1 MNRYIIRAI
10 KYFFYFC
17 ILLTIVMAILVT
29 IGATEANLA
38 TMFKNGYDSFWQI
51 GLFFAFM
58 SALYPKFGYTKRQAI
73 VPGELSEIKADVI
86 KVMSDRGYLP
96 ESENGEVMT
105 FRFKSTLT
113 RVMRMFEDRVTLTKE
128 QLGFTVEGPTKDIT
142 RVVSAL
148 EYKFRYNEEENN

>member
-1 MNRYIIRAI
+1 MKRYIIRAI

-17 ILLTIVMAILVT
+17 ILLTIIMAILVV
-29 IGATEANLA
+29 IGAAEANPA

-58 SALYPKFGYTKRQAI
+58 SALYPKFGYTKRQAV
-73 VPGELSEIKADVI
+73 VPGEYSEVKAEVI
-86 KVMSDRGYLP
+86 NIMSDRGYLL
-96 ESENGEVMT
+96 ESEDGEVMT

-113 RVMRMFEDRVTLTKE
+113 RIMRMMEDRVTLTKE
-128 QLGFTVEGPTKDIT
+128 FTGFSVEGPTKDIV
-142 RVVSAL
+142 RVVNGL